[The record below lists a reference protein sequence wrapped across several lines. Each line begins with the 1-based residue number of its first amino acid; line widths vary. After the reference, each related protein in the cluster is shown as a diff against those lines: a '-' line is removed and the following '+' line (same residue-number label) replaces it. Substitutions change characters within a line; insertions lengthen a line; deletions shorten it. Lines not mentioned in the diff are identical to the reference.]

1 MDALVGAMQR
11 NGMMTILAEPNLTAQ
26 AEVRELPGEAILIL
40 TGNQAGQI
48 TVTTAVRGLA

>member
-1 MDALVGAMQR
+1 VDALVGAMQR